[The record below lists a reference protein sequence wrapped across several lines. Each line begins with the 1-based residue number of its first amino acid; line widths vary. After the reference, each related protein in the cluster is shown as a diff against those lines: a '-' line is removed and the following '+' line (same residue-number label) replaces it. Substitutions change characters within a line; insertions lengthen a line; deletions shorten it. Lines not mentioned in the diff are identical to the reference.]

1 MCPQFLLNSV
11 ARTRGRIFSPP
22 VPLSTQGVEMLSRCL
37 DQSDWGSP
45 VKKQHQITSHEG
57 TESGRMVLGFL
68 NHPSTT
74 RTYSHCKRFQ
84 MVRKRSIKKRSTAL
98 DLVSVCGS
106 FQMVFWYVRA
116 HTNEPLQG
124 QYLPRES
131 PGREGPAP
139 PTQGGALVTVARAAF
154 PISV

>member
-1 MCPQFLLNSV
+1 M
-11 ARTRGRIFSPP
+11 SPELGAGSSHRRS
-22 VPLSTQGVEMLSRCL
+22 LSPRREWRCFPGAL

-57 TESGRMVLGFL
+57 TEWGRMVLGFL

-84 MVRKRSIKKRSTAL
+84 MVRNTSVKKGAL
-98 DLVSVCGS
+98 LLTLSVFVGLSRCILG
-106 FQMVFWYVRA
+106 VRA

-139 PTQGGALVTVARAAF
+139 PTQVGAPVTVARAAF
-154 PISV
+154 PILSKDCRVIQ